1 MRRSPR
7 TRTTVFPP
15 HALVDPTHPN
25 DVWTGLTSEEAGAH
39 EQETSG
45 GDDSADGE
53 DGADGGPARR
63 MELHLDAEPE
73 AFAPLGP
80 DGRTYALVSFICLP
94 ERGTSAWD
102 SGYLVLGAPRD
113 GAGATSSE
121 NAYEVAGI
129 VRPEGVTVGAD
140 DSSTPTGAVTGD
152 ATGLPA
158 PTASPAGNEIS
169 PDAYPLASTSTVSY
183 LDTDAEGARFRHSL
197 LEPGDALALPSG
209 EEFSLWQWSD
219 DAEAVVEAVRSPDL
233 TETYADGD
241 YLVVLTA
248 PIDPGTGRHSGG
260 VAGVEPGQ
268 PAEAFALVEERLGEP
283 DVSTDEDSMSPE
295 GFRVSTRTWSDF
307 TAEYWNPVDENA
319 GYFGECMAWT
329 IGDAEAAGP
338 GTGDAAG
345 TTTGT
350 DASGDGAGQKSSASA
365 LLPEG
370 IVWSSP
376 LQVGA
381 LLEDAVE
388 PHAIE
393 PWGEGFPGVQTV
405 TVGTER
411 FTVVTD
417 DGGTIREIM
426 SGLGCTTT

>member
-7 TRTTVFPP
+7 TRTTVSP

-113 GAGATSSE
+113 DAGATSSE

-169 PDAYPLASTSTVSY
+169 PD
-183 LDTDAEGARFRHSL
+183 
-197 LEPGDALALPSG
+197 
-209 EEFSLWQWSD
+209 
-219 DAEAVVEAVRSPDL
+219 L

-241 YLVVLTA
+241 SLVVLTA

-260 VAGVEPGQ
+260 VAGVEPGH

-283 DVSTDEDSMSPE
+283 DASTDEDSMFPE
-295 GFRVSTRTWSDF
+295 GFRVATRTWGDF

-319 GYFGECMAWT
+319 GYFGKCMAWT

-338 GTGDAAG
+338 RTGDAAG
-345 TTTGT
+345 TITGSG
-350 DASGDGAGQKSSASA
+350 ASSDGTGQASSASPQ
-365 LLPEG
+365 LPER

-376 LQVGA
+376 LQVGTI
-381 LLEDAVE
+381 LEDAVE

-405 TVGTER
+405 AVGTER

-417 DGGTIREIM
+417 DGGAILEIM